1 MRSSLYGYWRVAPL
15 SDVLL
20 ARIDV
25 FQNPQ
30 SRETCPRSRKK
41 LLKNSKGGT
50 QMNDFSF
57 TVSPEA
63 AASIH
68 DEGLVILHIGSGQVY
83 TSNSTGARI
92 WLAVERKLSLEAI
105 AKEIS
110 AAFQIALTTAREH
123 AVRFLAELE
132 QHALIQQEVV
142 S

>member
-1 MRSSLYGYWRVAPL
+1 
-15 SDVLL
+15 
-20 ARIDV
+20 
-25 FQNPQ
+25 
-30 SRETCPRSRKK
+30 
-41 LLKNSKGGT
+41 
-50 QMNDFSF
+50 MNDFSF

-132 QHALIQQEVV
+132 QHALIQQEVA